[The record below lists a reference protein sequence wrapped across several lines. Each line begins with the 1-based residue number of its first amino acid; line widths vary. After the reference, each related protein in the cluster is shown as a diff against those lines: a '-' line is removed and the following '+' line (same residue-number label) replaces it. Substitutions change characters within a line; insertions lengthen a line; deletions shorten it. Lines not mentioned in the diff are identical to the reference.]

1 MGFSYHIPPLRL
13 ERSDISFSDWI
24 SIITLSLA
32 PLLAH
37 IVAGVPEP
45 TTLYCD
51 EPKWHDRLTH
61 YNPTSILWRHAAI
74 ADRRIR
80 ACAWDRGT
88 LAATN
93 ALFWTTKGW
102 DGSEDMVT
110 HALPFCVRLP
120 RRARL
125 KILSWET
132 IKTIITTIQGMQVI
146 AAAISNIYESNSLTL
161 GFGIDVAFYPL
172 AILGLLRLPAA
183 FWLTDDYAFTAHQ
196 VVLTKTHPLDVQRVS
211 IDSLLEDRSITR
223 PSTTQF
229 RPSSWASRGFL
240 IFYILLLQS
249 ILGILFFYSSDEDQT
264 VTSFIFYLIYQIIL
278 VISIPLF
285 SYYFIRGL
293 NSTTI
298 IPCISSSWYKVY
310 SLILM
315 GLMMALVVVASIQ
328 TRQTPCGKYTSDLEM
343 YDGSSLCETDDTLLV
358 IVGDDADRPAF
369 GLASRPPNRTTGAIP
384 MGSEFWVDGFTGSCM
399 GHWSSSPRIHASTFD
414 IPIVTGGNISHGG
427 NQTI

>member
-24 SIITLSLA
+24 SVITLSLA

-45 TTLYCD
+45 TTLSCD
-51 EPKWHDRLTH
+51 EPKWHDRITH
-61 YNPTSILWRHAAI
+61 YNPTSILWRYAAI
-74 ADRRIR
+74 TDRRIR

-93 ALFWTTKGW
+93 ALFWTTEGW

-110 HALPFCVRLP
+110 RALPFCVRLP

-125 KILSWET
+125 KVLSWET
-132 IKTIITTIQGMQVI
+132 VKTIITTIQGLQVT
-146 AAAISNIYESNSLTL
+146 AAAISNFYGPNSLTF
-161 GFGIDVAFYPL
+161 GFGIDVVFYPL
-172 AILGLLRLPAA
+172 AFLGLLRLPAA

-196 VVLTKTHPLDVQRVS
+196 LVLTKTRPLDVQRAS
-211 IDSLLEDRSITR
+211 IDSLLEDRDITC

-229 RPSSWASRGFL
+229 RPSSWASRLFL

-249 ILGILFFYSSDEDQT
+249 ILGILFFYSSGGGQT
-264 VTSFIFYLIYQIIL
+264 VTSFIFYLVYQIIPI
-278 VISIPLF
+278 VSILLF

-293 NSTTI
+293 TSTTI
-298 IPCISSSWYKVY
+298 IPCISSSWYKAY

-315 GLMMALVVVASIQ
+315 GLMMALIVVASLQ

-343 YDGSSLCETDDTLLV
+343 YDGTTLCETDDTLLV
-358 IVGDDADRPAF
+358 IVGDDADRSAF
-369 GLASRPPNRTTGAIP
+369 GLASRPPNQTTGAILK
-384 MGSEFWVDGFTGSCM
+384 GSEFWVDGFKGSCI
-399 GHWSSSPRIHASTFD
+399 GHCIFF
-414 IPIVTGGNISHGG
+414 N
-427 NQTI
+427 